1 MQKSSSFA
9 SKSEVSQLRL
19 QLINACLKK
28 DANGTINALKQIV
41 VCMTQ
46 SVDVTS
52 LLPDIIREACATTN
66 LVQKKLVYL
75 YICTCA
81 ESNSD
86 LALLTVNTLVK
97 DAINDVNPMVRG
109 LALRSM
115 TSMRISNLVE
125 YIKQPLL
132 SGLRDSSSY
141 VRRNAVMACAKL
153 FQLDENVFKDLG
165 LINILKDMLFDDDP
179 QVSANA
185 FFVLDVV
192 LDDSDATLLQSEILF
207 FFFERITLYNEWS
220 LCMLFQRFSKYKPKD
235 EDEGLKILNILDSFL
250 KHRNHA
256 VIMATVNIFLQ
267 FSTQLDFIK
276 SDIFERIKAPILS
289 IISISS
295 HEVSFSVLNHVSALL
310 KMRPRMFCKDY
321 KVFFLRNNEPTYLQ
335 LKKIEILT
343 KVVTEGNMNE
353 ILAELIE
360 HAHDV
365 DTEVS
370 YASAK
375 ALGSIS
381 LNFPFTTQPCLNSLV
396 SLLKLE
402 VDYITANSIEVI
414 QDILSENVAT
424 DFFILPE
431 LDRVWDQ
438 VQNFSL
444 GKAAIIWI
452 YGEFGQNIDVA
463 PYNLETLVDHIED
476 ENCLL
481 VKLNLLTA
489 LVKLFLKR
497 PPECQ
502 KILGKFLKY
511 CIESEINFDIRDRAK
526 FYISILESSVEEAR
540 RIVLSTPQSIKNVD
554 ASISNYFYEQDFLFE
569 QFNTLSVIYNR
580 SMTSISEEKKAYSS
594 ETSVLQKN
602 ILVADLLGVDDKKIS
617 LSEEDFLDCKSF
629 EEIWKCLKYSEN
641 FEKEFS
647 VCPSHEEIISIMK
660 AACIHNIAFSPK
672 ESNNWK
678 FFFYAQ
684 ENITKKLIF
693 MEIVVQRLKRISEVT
708 IKSDNELTLRDFVLL
723 CRRIL
728 YEKLNI

>member
-1 MQKSSSFA
+1 
-9 SKSEVSQLRL
+9 
-19 QLINACLKK
+19 
-28 DANGTINALKQIV
+28 
-41 VCMTQ
+41 MTQ

-97 DAINDVNPMVRG
+97 DAIDDVNPMVRG
-109 LALRSM
+109 LALRCM
-115 TSMRISNLVE
+115 ANMRISNLVE

-132 SGLRDSSSY
+132 SGLKDSSSY

-153 FQLDENVFKDLG
+153 FQLDENVFKDMG

-192 LDDSDATLLQSEILF
+192 LDDSDATLLQSEFFF

-235 EDEGLKILNILDSFL
+235 EDEGLKILNIVDSFL

-276 SDIFERIKAPILS
+276 SDIFERIRAPILS

-343 KVVTEGNMNE
+343 KVVTEGNMKE

-381 LNFPFTTQPCLNSLV
+381 LNFPFTTQSCLNSLV

-414 QDILSENVAT
+414 QDILSENLAM
-424 DFFILPE
+424 DIFILPE

-444 GKAAIIWI
+444 GKAAVIWI
-452 YGEFGQNIDVA
+452 YGEFGQNIDAA

-489 LVKLFLKR
+489 LVKLFFKR

-526 FYISILESSVEEAR
+526 FYISLLESSVEEAR

-580 SMTSISEEKKAYSS
+580 SMTSISKEKEAYSS

-602 ILVADLLGVDDKKIS
+602 VLVADLLGVDDKKIS
-617 LSEEDFLDCKSF
+617 LSEEDFLDRKSF

-684 ENITKKLIF
+684 ENITKKLFF

-708 IKSDNELTLRDFVLL
+708 IKSDNQLTLRDFVLL

-728 YEKLNI
+728 HEKLNL